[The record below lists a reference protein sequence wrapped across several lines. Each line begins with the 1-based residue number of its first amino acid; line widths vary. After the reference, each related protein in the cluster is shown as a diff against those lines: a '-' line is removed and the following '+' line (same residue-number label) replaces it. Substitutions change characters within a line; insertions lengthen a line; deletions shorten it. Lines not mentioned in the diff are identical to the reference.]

1 MRLAP
6 CKDAFFKKTSCSEPV
21 YLNTLVSDLLGA
33 RRTRPPKTGRLPHPE
48 LLAREPSF
56 FRLPPYDLRTAP
68 LSHGAEVPPPLPK
81 YALLVPVHF
90 EEFLTDH
97 ICPFGVTR
105 FIEVHRIREG
115 GKISG
120 IAARIDHMI

>member
-56 FRLPPYDLRTAP
+56 SVCRHTTFARRLYLTAQRSLPHCRNTLYSSPSTSRNFLRTT
-68 LSHGAEVPPPLPK
+68 
-81 YALLVPVHF
+81 YAHSV
-90 EEFLTDH
+90 
-97 ICPFGVTR
+97 
-105 FIEVHRIREG
+105 
-115 GKISG
+115 
-120 IAARIDHMI
+120 